1 MKKRM
6 LPVAILAGGVATRL
20 RPLTE
25 VIPKALVDI
34 NGTPFIVH
42 QLRLLRANGVE
53 KVVICAGYLGE
64 MISKFVGNGS
74 SFGIKASFSFDG
86 ANLLGTAGAI
96 RKALP
101 FLGKSFFVLYG
112 DSYLSCDYGTVQRA
126 FDMSGKRALMTVFR
140 NDRAWDTSNVEFTHG
155 QILTYNKKKP
165 TPRMRHIDY
174 GLGVFHARAF
184 DAIPE
189 DVPYDLADLYQLL
202 LKKGQLAAFEV
213 KQRFYEIGSFDGLEE
228 LKRYINWARGEG
240 QKVKGEGG
248 SDE

>member
-20 RPLTE
+20 WPLTKAL
-25 VIPKALVDI
+25 PKALVDV
-34 NGTPFIVH
+34 NGTPFIAH
-42 QLRLLRANGVE
+42 QLRLLRVNGIE

-64 MISKFVGNGS
+64 MISEFLGDGS
-74 SFGIKASFSFDG
+74 FFGIKASFSFDG

-96 RKALP
+96 RKALSI
-101 FLGKSFFVLYG
+101 LGKSFFVLYG
-112 DSYLSCDYGTVQRA
+112 DSYLPCDYGAVQRA
-126 FDMSGKRALMTVFR
+126 FETSGKRALMTVFR
-140 NDRAWDTSNVEFTHG
+140 NDGAWDTSNVEFTHG

-174 GLGVFHARAF
+174 GLGIFHARAF
-184 DAIPE
+184 DVVPE

-202 LKKGQLAAFEV
+202 LKKGELEAFEV

-228 LKRYINWARGEG
+228 TKRYLAHSSIG
-240 QKVKGEGG
+240 
-248 SDE
+248 DEL